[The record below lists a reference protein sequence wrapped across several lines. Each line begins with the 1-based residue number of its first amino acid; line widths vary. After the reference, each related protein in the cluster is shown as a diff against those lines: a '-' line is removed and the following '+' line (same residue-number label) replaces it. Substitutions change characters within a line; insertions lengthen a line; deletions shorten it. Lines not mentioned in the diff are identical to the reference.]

1 MPSVRAETGSGGILA
16 RFVVLAGD
24 HADSVLETA
33 NGDIVVYLP
42 ANFRA
47 SVRAAIEAAN
57 GQKIYS
63 DFPEIP
69 VQMRDSE
76 WPQTITAE
84 GNLNGGGPTIKVQTV
99 SGNIWFR
106 RANQ

>member
-1 MPSVRAETGSGGILA
+1 
-16 RFVVLAGD
+16 
-24 HADSVLETA
+24 VLETTA
-33 NGDIVVYLP
+33 GDIVIYLP

-47 SVRAAIEAAN
+47 RVRAAIEAAN

-69 VQMRDSE
+69 VRMEDSE

-84 GNLNGGGPTIKVQTV
+84 GNLNGGGPTLKVQTV

-106 RANQ
+106 RASQ